1 LKGVSLSLKKYFN
14 VMIKTIKPW
23 TYLLFVLTIFPM
35 SFSSCV
41 KDDSSENG
49 PDFENYFNLGL
60 EYYTVNNSNV
70 FWNANIQSLNVRS
83 NQGAIIVL
91 GFNSK
96 PKVSQKYTVV
106 RPDDL
111 SKSPNNCSVTLITPD
126 SNLEYFTSTGATGS
140 VFNVQVENER
150 IGVDYANVELA
161 TLRNG
166 ALTKETSNGKF
177 YSR

>member
-1 LKGVSLSLKKYFN
+1 
-14 VMIKTIKPW
+14 MIKLFKSN
-23 TYLLFVLTIFPM
+23 TYTLFVLFASILLL
-35 SFSSCV
+35 SSCA
-41 KDDSSENG
+41 KDDSTTNG

-60 EYYTVNNSNV
+60 EYYTVNTSNV

-83 NQGAIIVL
+83 NQGAILVI
-91 GFNSK
+91 GFNTK
-96 PKVSQKYTVV
+96 PKTSGKYTVV

-111 SKSPNNCSVTLITPD
+111 AESPDNCTVTLITPEG
-126 SNLEYFTSTGATGS
+126 NLEYFTSTGVSGS
-140 VFNVQVENER
+140 IFDVQVDNGR

-166 ALTKETSNGKF
+166 VFTKEISNGKF